1 MSAALQEDITVQD
14 YVMVA
19 IITAV
24 GYDYLL
30 TFPQEIEY
38 IWNRPWTRV
47 STLFILSRYCGLIS
61 LITFCLEGISSM
73 AGGSANICS
82 AIGIIHIWSYNLF
95 LGSADLMMVLRT
107 WAMYD
112 RSRVILVVLLTL
124 YFVEMAPG
132 FILAGLDSDAKY
144 LPVSVAQVLGSSF
157 CSYNYTRFAST
168 WTNVVI
174 ILQMIYGGVLCM
186 LASAQCAR
194 RSLQIYHA
202 TKQWQLNRYMG
213 LLVRQGVVYFFAF
226 FLLNLINLL
235 FALNMLPA
243 KLWVIILLIPAE
255 LVPAYTLTPRFI
267 LSIRELYAHSIQS
280 GHSHG
285 SKMDSGFGQSGRS
298 GGSRWTSTTGM
309 TTMVFEDSIAK
320 IGLEEVEE
328 VPLMEMT
335 TMEVREPA

>member
-1 MSAALQEDITVQD
+1 MSAALQEAITVED
-14 YVMVA
+14 YVFVA

-61 LITFCLEGISSM
+61 LITYCFEGVSFM

-112 RSRVILVVLLTL
+112 RSRAILVVLLTL
-124 YFVEMAPG
+124 YFVEMAPA

-144 LPVSVAQVLGSSF
+144 LAVSVVHELGSSSF
-157 CSYNYTRFAST
+157 CSYNYTQLTGT
-168 WTNVVI
+168 WSEAVI
-174 ILQMIYGGVLCM
+174 ILQMIFGGVLCM
-186 LASAQCAR
+186 LVSAQCAR
-194 RSLQIYHA
+194 RSLQMYHA
-202 TKQWQLNRYMG
+202 TNQWQLNQYMG

-243 KLWVIILLIPAE
+243 KLWVIILLFPIE

-280 GHSHG
+280 GHSQG
-285 SKMDSGFGQSGRS
+285 NRMDSGFGLSGRS
-298 GGSRWTSTTGM
+298 ASGANTGM

-328 VPLMEMT
+328 VPLMGIT
-335 TMEVREPA
+335 TMEVQEPA